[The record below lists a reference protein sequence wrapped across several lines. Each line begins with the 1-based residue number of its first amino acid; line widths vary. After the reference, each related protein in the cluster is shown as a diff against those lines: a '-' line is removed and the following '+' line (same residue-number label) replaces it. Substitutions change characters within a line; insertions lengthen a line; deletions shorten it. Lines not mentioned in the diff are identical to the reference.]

1 MHTPNTVKFY
11 PVAIYIMRTSL
22 IPSLAVLSLGMYGSK
37 FCLLSGISKGP
48 QFWDDEV
55 NWLIRKLRGKSF
67 PSVIRRL
74 AWAAIIFY
82 VWHERFVESSK
93 VSKDLLILIFKKANL
108 MWGLRALSSLMLSHV
123 LLSLPY
129 VILGKLVLVF
139 PLVFLDQFPNSF
151 VHW

>member
-1 MHTPNTVKFY
+1 MNAYSKHRQILPCCNLHNKD
-11 PVAIYIMRTSL
+11 ISHSL
-22 IPSLAVLSLGMYGSK
+22 FGCSFSVNVWKQS
-37 FCLLSGISKGP
+37 CLLSGISN

-93 VSKDLLILIFKKANL
+93 VSKDLLILIFRKAKL

-139 PLVFLDQFPNSF
+139 HSSPLCF
-151 VHW
+151 